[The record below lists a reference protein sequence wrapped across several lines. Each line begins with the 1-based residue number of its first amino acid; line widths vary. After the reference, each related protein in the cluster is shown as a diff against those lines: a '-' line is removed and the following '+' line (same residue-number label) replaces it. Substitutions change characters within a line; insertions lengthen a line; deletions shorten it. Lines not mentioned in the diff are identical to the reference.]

1 MVKFCLPQMLI
12 WNYHYPK
19 ETSSMENSEQHS
31 WMIDGI
37 VYYDITDDEANKL
50 IKKMHTHYI
59 NSVRFAVIGLL
70 VPLIIIMVHCLF
82 CL

>member
-19 ETSSMENSEQHS
+19 ETTYMENSDRRS
-31 WMIDGI
+31 WVIDGI
-37 VYYDITDDEANKL
+37 VYYDITDDEADKL
-50 IKKMHTHYI
+50 IKKMCARYTGSI
-59 NSVRFAVIGLL
+59 RFAVIGLL